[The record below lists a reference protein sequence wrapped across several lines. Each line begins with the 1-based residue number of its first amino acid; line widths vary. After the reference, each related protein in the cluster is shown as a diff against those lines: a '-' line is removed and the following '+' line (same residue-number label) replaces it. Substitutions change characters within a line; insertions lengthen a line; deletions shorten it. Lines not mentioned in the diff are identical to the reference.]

1 MKTNASFPNRH
12 DGLLL
17 GAWLVAVIGVFGP
30 WVGQPAAALA
40 WNACDLSEILR
51 QLPQI
56 QTCAITVNLQALR
69 LPQVGLAV
77 LLPLLL
83 AQARPQWRWGA
94 ALLGAGLALGVL
106 PPYPQI
112 IEAWRAPG
120 WRVPFWWA
128 TGAALAAGILAG
140 CGPRLG
146 AWRPWLILAW
156 TVLTGVPAGV
166 TFYRLLPAIREL
178 YAAPVHPGWG
188 FWSCAGG
195 LLTLAGLSWQQ
206 ALKKMTNDSAEK
218 TN

>member
-1 MKTNASFPNRH
+1 MRTNTSFPNYH

-17 GAWLVAVIGVFGP
+17 TAWFIAVIGVFGS
-30 WVGQPAAALA
+30 WLRQPAAALA

-83 AQARPQWRWGA
+83 AQARPRWRWGA

-112 IEAWRAPG
+112 IEAWHAPG

-128 TGAALAAGILAG
+128 IGAALAGGGLAG
-140 CGPRLG
+140 CAPRLG
-146 AWRPWLILAW
+146 TWRPWLILAG
-156 TVLTGVPAGV
+156 TALTGIPAGV

-178 YAAPVHPGWG
+178 YAAPVQPGWG
-188 FWSCAGG
+188 FWSCVGG
-195 LLTLAGLSWQQ
+195 LLALASLSWLQ
-206 ALKKMTNDSAEK
+206 ALKKMTK
-218 TN
+218 